1 MLRPW
6 AIISTFRPWKESNL
20 KTASSSTS
28 PASTCHNC
36 HTDAPGNF
44 CSACGQSTTLH
55 LPSAREFLH
64 EFVAHYVA
72 LEGKLWRTLALLLFR
87 PGVLSKEYIA
97 GRRVRYVEPLRVY
110 LTFSILF
117 FAILKFSSPDMFLT
131 VHDQQAQVSDHG
143 ARQIPENKPSQMQ
156 VSILGQTPALPRQW
170 QNFEQLPTAE
180 KQKLVVESFFHYAP
194 YAMFCLMPLFAL
206 FLKILYLGSGRRY
219 GEHFLF
225 ALHTNAFAFIT
236 MALMIL
242 IPVDIIRLVLGAWL
256 LAYLPWAMWRVYP
269 SGKLATVCRWA
280 LLMAAYCLTMGLAI
294 VACIATGVMLRH

>member
-1 MLRPW
+1 M
-6 AIISTFRPWKESNL
+6 
-20 KTASSSTS
+20 KTVSPSAS
-28 PASTCHNC
+28 PATTCHNC

-44 CSACGQSTTLH
+44 CSACGQATTLH
-55 LPSAREFLH
+55 VPSAREFLH

-87 PGVLSKEYIA
+87 PGALSNEYIA

-131 VHDQQAQVSDHG
+131 VHDQQAQVNDHG
-143 ARQIPENKPSQMQ
+143 PRQIAADNPSHMQ
-156 VSILGQTPALPRQW
+156 VSVLGKSPTLPRQW
-170 QNFEQLPTAE
+170 QDFEQLPTAE

-242 IPVDIIRLVLGAWL
+242 MPFNIVRLALGAWL

-269 SGKLATVCRWA
+269 SGKLATICRWA

-294 VACIATGVMLRH
+294 VACIGAGVMLRH

>member
-1 MLRPW
+1 M
-6 AIISTFRPWKESNL
+6 
-20 KTASSSTS
+20 KTVSPSTS
-28 PASTCHNC
+28 PASSCHNC
-36 HTDAPGNF
+36 NTDAPGKF
-44 CSACGQSTTLH
+44 CSACGQATTLH
-55 LPSAREFLH
+55 VPSAREFLH

-87 PGVLSKEYIA
+87 PGALSNEYLA

-117 FAILKFSSPDMFLT
+117 FAILKFSSPDVFLT
-131 VHDQQAQVSDHG
+131 VHSQKAQVSAHG
-143 ARQIPENKPSQMQ
+143 PGQTAENKSSPMQ
-156 VSILGQTPALPRQW
+156 ISILGQTPTLPRQW
-170 QNFEQLPTAE
+170 QDFEQLPTAE
-180 KQKLVVESFFHYAP
+180 KQKLVVDSFFHYAP

-236 MALMIL
+236 MALMSL
-242 IPVDIIRLVLGAWL
+242 IPVDTVRLALGAWL

-280 LLMAAYCLTMGLAI
+280 LLMAAYSLTMSLAI
-294 VACIATGVMLRH
+294 VACIAIGVMLRH

>member
-1 MLRPW
+1 
-6 AIISTFRPWKESNL
+6 L
-20 KTASSSTS
+20 KTVSPSTS

-36 HTDAPGNF
+36 NTDAPGNF
-44 CSACGQSTTLH
+44 CSACGQATTLH
-55 LPSAREFLH
+55 VPSAREFLH

-87 PGVLSKEYIA
+87 PGALSNEYIS

-117 FAILKFSSPDMFLT
+117 FAILKFGSGDLLLPVDSEA
-131 VHDQQAQVSDHG
+131 AQVSPQGHHQTLENSP
-143 ARQIPENKPSQMQ
+143 AQIQLR
-156 VSILGQTPALPRQW
+156 ILGQTPTLPRQW
-170 QNFEQLPTAE
+170 QHFVQLPDAE
-180 KQKLVVESFFHYAP
+180 KQKLMVESFFHYAP

-206 FLKILYLGSGRRY
+206 YLKILYLGSGRRY

-236 MALMIL
+236 MALMTL
-242 IPVDIIRLVLGAWL
+242 IPVEIVRLALGAWL

-280 LLMAAYCLTMGLAI
+280 LLMSAYSLTMGLAI
-294 VACIATGVMLRH
+294 AACIGTGVMLRH

>member
-1 MLRPW
+1 M
-6 AIISTFRPWKESNL
+6 
-20 KTASSSTS
+20 SSS
-28 PASTCHNC
+28 ASLAATCHNC
-36 HTDAPGNF
+36 NSDAPGNF
-44 CSACGQSTTLH
+44 CSACGQTTTLH
-55 LPSAREFLH
+55 VPSAREFLH

-87 PGVLSKEYIA
+87 PGALSKEYIA

-117 FAILKFSSPDMFLT
+117 FAILKFGSGELFLT
-131 VHDQQAQVSDHG
+131 VHSPQAEVHAQ
-143 ARQIPENKPSQMQ
+143 ARQQTQENHTARTQI
-156 VSILGQTPALPRQW
+156 SILGQTPALPQQW
-170 QNFEQLPTAE
+170 QDFEQLPTAE
-180 KQKLVVESFFHYAP
+180 KQKLVAESFFHYAP

-236 MALMIL
+236 MALMTL
-242 IPVDIIRLVLGAWL
+242 IPVDIIRLALGAWL

-269 SGKLATVCRWA
+269 SAILATICRW
-280 LLMAAYCLTMGLAI
+280 LVLMAAYALTMSLAI
-294 VACIATGVMLRH
+294 VACIAIGVMLRH

>member
-1 MLRPW
+1 M
-6 AIISTFRPWKESNL
+6 
-20 KTASSSTS
+20 SSSTH

-44 CSACGQSTTLH
+44 CSACGQTTAVH
-55 LPSAREFLH
+55 MPSAREFLH

-87 PGVLSKEYIA
+87 PGALSNEYLA

-131 VHDQQAQVSDHG
+131 VHDQQAQVGAHG
-143 ARQIPENKPSQMQ
+143 PRQAPENQTSAMQ
-156 VSILGQTPALPRQW
+156 VSILGQTPTLPRQW
-170 QNFEQLPTAE
+170 QDFEQLPTAE

-236 MALMIL
+236 MALMLL
-242 IPVDIIRLVLGAWL
+242 IPVDLVRLVLGAWL

-269 SGKLATVCRWA
+269 SGKLATVCRWL
-280 LLMAAYCLTMGLAI
+280 LLMVAYSLAMSLAI
-294 VACIATGVMLRH
+294 VACIAIGVMLRH

>member
-1 MLRPW
+1 M
-6 AIISTFRPWKESNL
+6 
-20 KTASSSTS
+20 KTVSPSTS

-44 CSACGQSTTLH
+44 CSACGQSTVLH
-55 LPSAREFLH
+55 VPSAREFLH

-87 PGVLSKEYIA
+87 PGALTNEYIA

-117 FAILKFSSPDMFLT
+117 FAILKFGSPDLFLT
-131 VHDQQAQVSDHG
+131 VHSQQPQAS
-143 ARQIPENKPSQMQ
+143 ARAPSQTPENNASGMQ
-156 VSILGQTPALPRQW
+156 VSILGQTPTLPHQW
-170 QNFEQLPTAE
+170 QDFQQLPVAG
-180 KQKLVVESFFHYAP
+180 KQKLIRESFFHYAP
-194 YAMFCLMPLFAL
+194 YAMFGLMPLFAL

-236 MALMIL
+236 MALMTV
-242 IPVDIIRLVLGAWL
+242 IPVDIVRLALGAWL
-256 LAYLPWAMWRVYP
+256 LGYLPWAMWRVYP
-269 SGKLATVCRWA
+269 SGKLATVCRW
-280 LLMAAYCLTMGLAI
+280 LVLMAAYALAMSLAI

>member
-1 MLRPW
+1 MSPS
-6 AIISTFRPWKESNL
+6 A
-20 KTASSSTS
+20 S
-28 PASTCHNC
+28 PATTCHNC
-36 HTDAPGNF
+36 NTDAPGNF
-44 CSACGQSTTLH
+44 CSACGQATTLH
-55 LPSAREFLH
+55 VPSAREFLH

-87 PGVLSKEYIA
+87 PGALSKEYIA

-117 FAILKFSSPDMFLT
+117 FAILKFGSGDLFLT
-131 VHDQQAQVSDHG
+131 VHSPRAEVGAQVRHHTEENQT
-143 ARQIPENKPSQMQ
+143 ARTQI
-156 VSILGQTPALPRQW
+156 SILGQTPTLPHQW
-170 QNFEQLPTAE
+170 QDFDQLPTAE

-225 ALHTNAFAFIT
+225 ALHTNAFAFIM
-236 MALMIL
+236 MALMTL
-242 IPVDIIRLVLGAWL
+242 IPVEIVRLALGAWL

-269 SGKLATVCRWA
+269 SGKLATICRWL
-280 LLMAAYCLTMGLAI
+280 LLMATFALAMSLAI
-294 VACIATGVMLRH
+294 VACIAMGVMLRH

>member
-1 MLRPW
+1 VSP
-6 AIISTFRPWKESNL
+6 S
-20 KTASSSTS
+20 AS
-28 PASTCHNC
+28 AANTCHNC

-44 CSACGQSTTLH
+44 CSACGQATTLH
-55 LPSAREFLH
+55 VPSAREFLH

-87 PGVLSKEYIA
+87 PGALSKEYIA

-117 FAILKFSSPDMFLT
+117 FAILKFSNPDFFLT
-131 VHDQQAQVSDHG
+131 VHSQQAQVSAEDPHQV
-143 ARQIPENKPSQMQ
+143 AENRTSHTQ
-156 VSILGQTPALPRQW
+156 VSILGQTPTLPRQW
-170 QNFEQLPTAE
+170 QDFDQLPTAE

-225 ALHTNAFAFIT
+225 ALHANAFAFIT
-236 MALMIL
+236 MALMTL
-242 IPVDIIRLVLGAWL
+242 IPVQIVRLALGAWL

-269 SGKLATVCRWA
+269 SGKFATVCRWL
-280 LLMAAYCLTMGLAI
+280 LLMAAYSLAMSLAI
-294 VACIATGVMLRH
+294 VACIAIGVMLRH

>member
-1 MLRPW
+1 MMRPS
-6 AIISTFRPWKESNL
+6 ARIFPFRPWKEFIL
-20 KTASSSTS
+20 KTVSSSTR

-36 HTDAPGNF
+36 HTSAPGNF

-55 LPSAREFLH
+55 VPSAREFLH
-64 EFVAHYVA
+64 EFVSHYVA

-87 PGVLSKEYIA
+87 PGALSNEYLA

-117 FAILKFSSPDMFLT
+117 FAILKFSSPDVFLT
-131 VHDQQAQVSDHG
+131 AQGQQAQASAHG
-143 ARQIPENKPSQMQ
+143 PRQIPESKTLPIR
-156 VSILGQTPALPRQW
+156 VSILGQTPALPHQW
-170 QNFEQLPTAE
+170 QDFVQLPTAE
-180 KQKLVVESFFHYAP
+180 KQKLVVDSFYHYAP

-236 MALMIL
+236 MALMTL
-242 IPVDIIRLVLGAWL
+242 IPVDLVRLALGAWL

-269 SGKLATVCRWA
+269 SGKLATVCRWL
-280 LLMAAYCLTMGLAI
+280 LLMAAYVLAMSLAI
-294 VACIATGVMLRH
+294 VACIAIGVMLRH

>member
-1 MLRPW
+1 M
-6 AIISTFRPWKESNL
+6 
-20 KTASSSTS
+20 
-28 PASTCHNC
+28 
-36 HTDAPGNF
+36 
-44 CSACGQSTTLH
+44 
-55 LPSAREFLH
+55 PSAREFLH

-87 PGVLSKEYIA
+87 PGALSNEYIA

-117 FAILKFSSPDMFLT
+117 FAILKFSNPDVFFT
-131 VHDQQAQVSDHG
+131 VPGQQAQVSAHG
-143 ARQIPENKPSQMQ
+143 AHQAPENNTSRMQ
-156 VSILGQTPALPRQW
+156 VSILGQTPTLPRQW
-170 QNFEQLPTAE
+170 QDFVQLPTAE

-236 MALMIL
+236 MSLMTL
-242 IPVDIIRLVLGAWL
+242 IPVDLVRLALGAWL
-256 LAYLPWAMWRVYP
+256 LVYLPWAMWRVYP
-269 SGKLATVCRWA
+269 SGKLATVCRWL
-280 LLMAAYCLTMGLAI
+280 LLMAAYVLAMSLAI
-294 VACIATGVMLRH
+294 VACIAIGVMLRH

>member
-1 MLRPW
+1 MSP
-6 AIISTFRPWKESNL
+6 
-20 KTASSSTS
+20 STS

-36 HTDAPGNF
+36 ATHAPGNF
-44 CSACGQSTTLH
+44 CSACGQATTVH
-55 LPSAREFLH
+55 VPSAREFLH

-87 PGVLSKEYIA
+87 PGALSNEYIA

-117 FAILKFSSPDMFLT
+117 FAILKFSSPDVFLT
-131 VHDQQAQVSDHG
+131 VHSQQAQVSAHG
-143 ARQIPENKPSQMQ
+143 PRQIPENKSPTMQ
-156 VSILGQTPALPRQW
+156 VSILGQTPTLPRQW
-170 QNFEQLPTAE
+170 QDFEQLPTAE
-180 KQKLVVESFFHYAP
+180 KQKFVVESFFHYAP

-206 FLKILYLGSGRRY
+206 YLKILYLGSGRRY

-236 MALMIL
+236 MALMTL
-242 IPVDIIRLVLGAWL
+242 IPIEIVRLALGAWL

-280 LLMAAYCLTMGLAI
+280 FLMAAHSLTMGLAI
-294 VACIATGVMLRH
+294 AGCIATGVMLRH

>member
-1 MLRPW
+1 MEEF
-6 AIISTFRPWKESNL
+6 IL
-20 KTASSSTS
+20 KTVSSSAS

-36 HTDAPGNF
+36 YADAQGNF
-44 CSACGQSTTLH
+44 CSACGQATTLH
-55 LPSAREFLH
+55 VPSAREFLH

-87 PGVLSKEYIA
+87 PGALSNEYIA

-117 FAILKFSSPDMFLT
+117 FAILKFSSPEVFLS
-131 VHDQQAQVSDHG
+131 VHGQQAQVSAHG
-143 ARQIPENKPSQMQ
+143 PRQIPENKTSAMQ
-156 VSILGQTPALPRQW
+156 VSILGQTPTLPRQW
-170 QNFEQLPTAE
+170 QDFEQLPTAE
-180 KQKLVVESFFHYAP
+180 KQKLVVDSFFHYAP

-236 MALMIL
+236 MALMTL
-242 IPVDIIRLVLGAWL
+242 IPIDLVRLVLGAWL

-280 LLMAAYCLTMGLAI
+280 LLMAAYSLAVSLAI
-294 VACIATGVMLRH
+294 VACIAIGVMLRH